1 MVMASGE
8 GQPSP
13 RTAWWADD
21 TELIAFARVLVEA
34 GQLGDPHRVI
44 DFFREPQRWTP
55 AYEVWREL
63 GRPEHHADFHFHEMT
78 MRFFAQRNSLRAR
91 GA

>member
-1 MVMASGE
+1 MAPGK
-8 GQPSP
+8 GRPGH

-55 AYEVWREL
+55 GYEIWREL
-63 GRPEHHADFHFHEMT
+63 GRPERHGDPRFHEMT
-78 MRFFAQRNSLRAR
+78 MRFFAERNSLRAC

>member
-1 MVMASGE
+1 MAPGKGRSG
-8 GQPSP
+8 QWTS
-13 RTAWWADD
+13 WWADD

-44 DFFREPQRWTP
+44 DFFREPHRWTP
-55 AYEVWREL
+55 AYAIWREL
-63 GRPEHHADFHFHEMT
+63 GRPERHGDFHFHEMT
-78 MRFFAQRNSLRAR
+78 MRFFAERNTLRAC